1 MNRSEM
7 APKKKL
13 IEQVAEL
20 LKKRG
25 QRALELAKESILQ
38 ENIEFELLQ
47 EALRYFMEEVWEDVL
62 HPALLSL
69 ACEAVGGNPES
80 TTHVGVALVL
90 LAGGADVHDDIIDQS
105 TIKDSKQ
112 TVFGKFGTD
121 ITLLVGDA
129 LLFKGLYVLHD
140 ACETLPRNQKHSILE
155 LAKHGF
161 FEIGTAEAREASV
174 KKKLDLRAEEYL
186 NIIEKKVRVAEATV
200 EMGAVLGNGTLDQI
214 KAMGKYGK
222 TLGMLMTIRDEFID
236 IFEPEELRNRV
247 EKECLPLPILFTFKD
262 SEKKKKITQLLRE
275 GNITEKT
282 VDQILELVMAAKGTL
297 GLKEEMLSL
306 IGEGIQQLGLIK
318 KCKGQLQLLL
328 KSAIEDL

>member
-1 MNRSEM
+1 M
-7 APKKKL
+7 APEKKL

-25 QRALELAKESILQ
+25 QKALQLAKESILQ
-38 ENIEFELLQ
+38 ENIEFEPLQ
-47 EALRYFMEEVWEDVL
+47 EALRYFMEEIWEDVL

-80 TTHVGVALVL
+80 TTHVGAALVL

-129 LLFKGLYVLHD
+129 LLFKGLYMLHD
-140 ACETLPRNQKHSILE
+140 ACETLPKNQKHSILE
-155 LAKHGF
+155 LAKHAF
-161 FEIGTAEAREASV
+161 FEIGTAEAKEAIV
-174 KKKLDLRAEEYL
+174 KKKLDLSAEEYL
-186 NIIEKKVRVAEATV
+186 NIIEMKVRVAEATV
-200 EMGAVLGNGTLDQI
+200 EMGAVLGNGTSGPI

-262 SEKKKKITQLLRE
+262 SEKKKEITQLLRE

-282 VDQILELVMAAKGTL
+282 VDQILELVMEAKEIL
-297 GLKEEMLSL
+297 ELKEEMLSL
-306 IGEGIQQLGLIK
+306 IGEGIQQLSLIK
-318 KCKGQLQLLL
+318 RCKGQLQLLL